1 MQTGE
6 GWVRVYSLVE
16 SIVNATFVAF
26 AKSGPPKDGRVPEPD
41 HGHDAAAL
49 YTATFIKFMGTLFV
63 ALSVALVFRT
73 VTRLLVEVF
82 SVLLVCAVFV
92 YAMVPGEMTGQ
103 YLLVV
108 RQFVTGLYLG

>member
-6 GWVRVYSLVE
+6 GWARVYSLAE
-16 SIVNATFVAF
+16 SLLNATFVAF
-26 AKSGPPKDGRVPEPD
+26 AKSGPPKDGSVPVQD
-41 HGHDAAAL
+41 HGHGAVAL
-49 YTATFIKFMGTLFV
+49 YIATFLKFIGTLFV
-63 ALSVALVFRT
+63 ALSVAVVFRT
-73 VTRLLVEVF
+73 AAKLLVEVF
-82 SVLLVCAVFV
+82 SVLLVCSVCV